1 MNYHKI
7 TKDDM
12 LNGTGLRVVL
22 WVSGCSLHC
31 PNCHNPETHNPNS
44 GMLFDD
50 VTEKELLDSLK
61 PDYINGITMSGGH
74 PLEEYNY
81 PEVLHLCKKIRS
93 LYPTKTIWVYTGFT
107 WEGIKDLEIMKYID
121 VLVDGRFIESLKDS
135 KLHWKG
141 SSNQRVID
149 VQKTLDKNEI
159 VLYD

>member
-31 PNCHNPETHNPNS
+31 PNCHNPETHNPNF

-50 VTEKELLDSLK
+50 VAEKELLDSLK
-61 PDYINGITMSGGH
+61 SDYINGITMSGGH

-81 PEVLHLCKKIRS
+81 PEVLRLCKKIRS

-121 VLVDGRFIESLKDS
+121 VLVDGRFIESLKDP

-141 SSNQRVID
+141 SLNQRVID